1 MDDYTKFKKNMPRD
15 LTQYNRKKLEKEI
28 EDKNKDNFFID
39 KLFE

>member
-1 MDDYTKFKKNMPRD
+1 MPRD